1 MITAVGIFSG
11 MATSGE
17 LAFHPLYLALA
28 IGCGSKPFP
37 WMNDSGF
44 WIIGKMSGM
53 KEKETFRYF
62 SFMISLMGLAGL
74 AAIMIAAFLLP
85 LK

>member
-1 MITAVGIFSG
+1 
-11 MATSGE
+11 
-17 LAFHPLYLALA
+17 
-28 IGCGSKPFP
+28 
-37 WMNDSGF
+37 MNDSGF
-44 WIIGKMSGM
+44 WIIGRMSGM